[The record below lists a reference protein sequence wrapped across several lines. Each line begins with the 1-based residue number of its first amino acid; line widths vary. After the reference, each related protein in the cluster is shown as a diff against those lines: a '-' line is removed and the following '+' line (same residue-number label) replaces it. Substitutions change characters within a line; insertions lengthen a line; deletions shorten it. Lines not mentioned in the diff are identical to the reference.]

1 MAMLNNHIGISK
13 SGQAFS
19 KVSPEPPK
27 LGALADMKW
36 LSGTDVWYVIIS
48 NDR

>member
-13 SGQAFS
+13 SGPALS

-36 LSGTDVWYVIIS
+36 LSGTDVWYVIK
-48 NDR
+48 